1 MANRSSDAP
10 GTGGLGD
17 SGPRAPGPG
26 ARGSG
31 LAAARL
37 KPSRYRKTTVFA
49 VFAAFAFLT
58 PGHAQQ
64 PDRARTE
71 ALARR
76 ATERLQSLQREADR
90 LAAEERSLLNDV
102 KKLEID
108 RQIRAEEL
116 KRVDAD
122 AAKVQA
128 DLDATGARAA
138 ALERTSRDE
147 APQLRARL
155 VEIYKLGEARYLRLL
170 LSTPDLRRIGQSTRT
185 VAALA
190 KLDRERIASHAR
202 TLDELKR
209 ERRTL
214 EDRQAQL
221 AALRG
226 AAEKAGI
233 AAQRAAQAKSAL
245 IRDIDSRRDMNAQL
259 AGELQGA
266 QQKVQ
271 AALRD
276 LTAGGAAAGE
286 PSLPLKPFRG
296 DLEWPVAGTVARR
309 FGRGPTA
316 NGMEIAAAEGAEAR
330 AIHDGTVAFA
340 GPFSGFGNL
349 VILDHGSQAFSLYG
363 DLLDI
368 GVKKGDRVEHG
379 RRVGTVGATSSG
391 GSGLYFELRVD
402 GQPVDPLQ
410 WLRKR

>member
-1 MANRSSDAP
+1 MAS
-10 GTGGLGD
+10 GL
-17 SGPRAPGPG
+17 G

-37 KPSRYRKTTVFA
+37 KPSRYGRGLTLSRYREKIVFA

-233 AAQRAAQAKSAL
+233 AAQRATQAKSAL

-330 AIHDGTVAFA
+330 AIHEGTVAFA